1 MPSVNVFGYGDDEE
15 DDNVVHAPDYS
26 SAIYDPQ
33 LSYGQRDGT
42 EFVVA
47 GIVVL
52 ALAVLFGFVQA
63 GFRAVITTGR

>member
-1 MPSVNVFGYGDDEE
+1 MPSYNVFGLGDAEADAA
-15 DDNVVHAPDYS
+15 HAPDYS
-26 SAIYDPQ
+26 GQIYDPQ

-42 EFVVA
+42 EFIVA
-47 GIVVL
+47 GIVIL

>member
-1 MPSVNVFGYGDDEE
+1 MPSVNVFGLGDDDDDEE
-15 DDNVVHAPDYS
+15 IVHAPDYAAATYS
-26 SAIYDPQ
+26 PQ

-47 GIVVL
+47 GVVLL